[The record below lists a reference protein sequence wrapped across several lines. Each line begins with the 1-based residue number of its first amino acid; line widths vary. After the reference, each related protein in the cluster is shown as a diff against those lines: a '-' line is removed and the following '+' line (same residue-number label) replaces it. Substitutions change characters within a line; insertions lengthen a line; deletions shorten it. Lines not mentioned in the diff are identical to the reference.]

1 MCLPTDFK
9 PAGKH
14 SAWRFRKKKKEKKGG
29 GEGRE
34 EGGATATK
42 QQRAIFLFHSLTR
55 ASPDCSP
62 Y

>member
-14 SAWRFRKKKKEKKGG
+14 CAWRFRKKKKEKKGRG
-29 GEGRE
+29 AE
-34 EGGATATK
+34 EKKEESLATK
-42 QQRAIFLFHSLTR
+42 ERRAIFLFHSLTR
-55 ASPDCSP
+55 ASPECSP